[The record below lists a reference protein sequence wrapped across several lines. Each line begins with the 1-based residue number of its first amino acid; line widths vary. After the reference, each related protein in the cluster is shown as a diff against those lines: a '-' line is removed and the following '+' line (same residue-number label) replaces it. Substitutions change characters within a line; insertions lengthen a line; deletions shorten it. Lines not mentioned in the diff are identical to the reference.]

1 LSQRFTVFIDDREA
15 ASPVAAAL
23 MRMPD
28 IRVQVQRL
36 AVGDYQVD
44 DALLFERKT
53 LPDLAG
59 SIKDGRLFKQAL
71 RLANAQQRGAL
82 ILEGRSNALAG
93 SRMHRD
99 AIQGALIALTVYLGL
114 PLLRAVDGDETA
126 RLIRYTAIQ
135 GRAQAIGAV
144 PRPGQRPRGKRR
156 TQSHILQGL
165 PGIGPERAR
174 RLLDR
179 FGSVEAV
186 IAASAEGLACVD
198 GIGERTANAIRWAV
212 EEPVARYSVQTCGVS
227 PQMDEPWL
235 STSHAERASLSLS

>member
-1 LSQRFTVFIDDREA
+1 
-15 ASPVAAAL
+15 
-23 MRMPD
+23 
-28 IRVQVQRL
+28 
-36 AVGDYQVD
+36 
-44 DALLFERKT
+44 
-53 LPDLAG
+53 
-59 SIKDGRLFKQAL
+59 
-71 RLANAQQRGAL
+71 
-82 ILEGRSNALAG
+82 
-93 SRMHRD
+93 MHRD

-156 TQSHILQGL
+156 TQNHILQGL

-186 IAASAEGLACVD
+186 ITASAEELACVD

-227 PQMDEPWL
+227 SQTDEPWL